1 MSGRGAAVAEIG
13 EGRLSGRGTWLAW
26 RTIHIFSLRGLAT
39 EFGPG
44 GVGLDFCARSAARL
58 IIGEVA
64 TLLERGPAGR
74 ADQPP
79 PRRGESAP
87 SSSIEHRGNLVTLT
101 KHCCIRSTPDAT
113 LCLVSCHRLTSSVE
127 ESPTAQNG

>member
-26 RTIHIFSLRGLAT
+26 RTIHIFSLRGFAT

-58 IIGEVA
+58 IIREVE
-64 TLLERGPAGR
+64 TLLERGLRRSGGPSPA
-74 ADQPP
+74 AA
-79 PRRGESAP
+79 RRI
-87 SSSIEHRGNLVTLT
+87 SSLFEHRALR
-101 KHCCIRSTPDAT
+101 K
-113 LCLVSCHRLTSSVE
+113 SCHANETLLY
-127 ESPTAQNG
+127 